1 MNKNELRLAVQS
13 YTFAAHDMLLYLD
26 THPNDEKAFS
36 LYKSLKK
43 KAIELKDQYQRS
55 YGPLCVEDL
64 AKQDKFN
71 WIDSPWPWEKGGNAN
86 V

>member
-1 MNKNELRLAVQS
+1 MNQSELRLAVQS

-26 THPNDEKAFS
+26 THKNDEKAFS
-36 LYKSLKK
+36 LYKALKT
-43 KAIELKDQYQRS
+43 KAMELKDQYQQK
-55 YGPLCVEDL
+55 YGPLCVCDL

-71 WIDSPWPWEKGGNAN
+71 WTDSPWPWEKGGNSD

>member
-1 MNKNELRLAVQS
+1 MSQNELRLAVQS

-36 LYKSLKK
+36 LYKALKK
-43 KAIELKDQYQRS
+43 KAIELKDQYQRK
-55 YGPLCVEDL
+55 YGPLCVKDL
-64 AKQDKFN
+64 AEQDKFN
-71 WIDSPWPWEKGGNAN
+71 WIDSPWPWEKGGNSN